1 MRLLVIEDDLM
12 IGESLHRALRAD
24 GYAVDWLRDGNDAM
38 AALKDNTPYDFVLLD
53 LGLPGM
59 SGIDVLKS
67 LRRAHNDVPVMILT
81 ARDDI
86 DDRVQGLDNGA
97 DDYLVKPFSLQE
109 LEARMRAVMRRKTG
123 RSEPGIQCGALLL
136 NPITKELS
144 YGDITSQ
151 LSAREYA
158 IMHALMER
166 PGSVLSRAQL
176 EERLYGW
183 NEEVGSNA
191 VEVHIH
197 QIRKKYGKDVI
208 RNIRGMGYM
217 AASE

>member
-24 GYAVDWLRDGNDAM
+24 GYAVDWLRDGNDAL
-38 AALKDNTPYDFVLLD
+38 AALKDTTYDFVLLD
-53 LGLPGM
+53 LGLPGI
-59 SGIDVLKS
+59 SGIEVLKS

-81 ARDDI
+81 ARDDV

-123 RSEPGIQCGALLL
+123 RSEPAIQCGALQL
-136 NPITKELS
+136 NPVTKELS
-144 YGDITSQ
+144 YGDVTAQ

-197 QIRKKYGKDVI
+197 QIRKRYGKDVI